1 MINRPNYMN
10 TLINALDNGM
20 VKLLVG
26 VRRSGKSTLLKLLK
40 EYIIN
45 MGVIKKQVIEINF
58 EMIENDYL
66 KDKEVL
72 HKYIS
77 DCVKNNKSKYLFI
90 DEVQEIPEWARVL
103 NSLRVSFDI
112 DIYVTG
118 SNARVFT
125 GEHLTYLAGRYLSI
139 NVYPLSF
146 FEVATFLNKKT
157 NIDIY
162 NTFLDS
168 SFPGVLLEP
177 KKEIKNIM
185 KQDLFDTI
193 FQRDM
198 ILKGKIRNE
207 SIFFKVVRYVLE
219 HIGSMVSI
227 NKIRNTLV
235 SDGIKISYE
244 AVDNYIN
251 LMVKSYFLYP
261 CLRYDIKGKEIL
273 KTNNKYY
280 VVDFGIRN
288 KIIPNVESNTGRIL
302 ENFIYLELI
311 KHGYDVYIGKVGR
324 DYEIDFLATKEERR
338 MFIQVSETIV
348 DPKTREREIKPFT
361 MINEI
366 GERYVVSL
374 DKYQYSSE
382 YFKHLYLIDFIDIL

>member
-146 FEVATFLNKKT
+146 FEVATFLNKKI

-382 YFKHLYLIDFIDIL
+382 YFKHLYLTDFIEIL